1 MNPLM
6 FQPWPCGP
14 SVNFRTVLSWP
25 RMLFMNSLPVLL
37 QLQRPLLT
45 SLCSLF
51 QLSLIHPGGCLLH
64 HEDRQSCL
72 LCCGICSSACSAL
85 VYFSSACSSLV
96 VFSSAL
102 VLLSSD
108 CSTMVLFSSSCFT
121 IVHFG
126 SAYSALVVFSSISSA
141 CSVLVGISSTLAS
154 CSACSVL
161 ALCSFLALYF
171 ARSALA
177 PCSASSASVPCYSPY
192 SWTWP
197 KTTTTPH
204 PCSTSHLDFG
214 LFLLKDCLDAP
225 PWGGTG
231 ALSQSLVG
239 VPMS

>member
-1 MNPLM
+1 M
-6 FQPWPCGP
+6 WAICE
-14 SVNFRTVLSWP
+14 LSDCP
-25 RMLFMNSLPVLL
+25 VMAKDVMNSLPVLL

-72 LCCGICSSACSAL
+72 ICCEICSSTCSAL
-85 VYFSSACSSLV
+85 VYFSSACSALA
-96 VFSSAL
+96 VFSSTL

-108 CSTMVLFSSSCFT
+108 RSTMVLFSSSCFT

-126 SAYSALVVFSSISSA
+126 SAYSALVVFNSISSA

-154 CSACSVL
+154 CSA
-161 ALCSFLALYF
+161 
-171 ARSALA
+171 
-177 PCSASSASVPCYSPY
+177 SSASVPCSSPY

-204 PCSTSHLDFG
+204 PCSTSHLDSG

-225 PWGGTG
+225 PWGGMG